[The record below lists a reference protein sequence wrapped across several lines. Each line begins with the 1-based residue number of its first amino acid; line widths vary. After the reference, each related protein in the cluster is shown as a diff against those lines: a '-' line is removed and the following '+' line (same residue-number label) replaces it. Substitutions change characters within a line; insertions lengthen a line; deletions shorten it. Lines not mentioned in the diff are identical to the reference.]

1 MSMVLVLVTARDG
14 RRDFTAASNDLLAS
28 GLHSLVSGL
37 IPRPCP
43 TGSYS
48 CDGLEAFTAVRV
60 SSSSPSSTGDSTHTP
75 TQPSSNFKAANQPK
89 APPRH
94 HLVNP
99 PFSNSSNPNIPA
111 INGPLVSFPSVDSAA
126 VMLAADASFMSS
138 LSCIRAKGFFG
149 LHSERA
155 FPCLSTSERAS
166 ERRCFMFTFMMMA
179 GLCRVRELVGL
190 ELHDIFGGRL

>member
-1 MSMVLVLVTARDG
+1 MGEETSP
-14 RRDFTAASNDLLAS
+14 LLRTTCW
-28 GLHSLVSGL
+28 LRVSTLWCLGSS
-37 IPRPCP
+37 RPCP

-60 SSSSPSSTGDSTHTP
+60 SSSSSATGDSTHAP

-99 PFSNSSNPNIPA
+99 PSSNPNISA
-111 INGPLVSFPSVDSAA
+111 INGPLVSFPLVDSAA

-138 LSCIRAKGFFG
+138 LSCIRAKGSFG

-166 ERRCFMFTFMMMA
+166 ERHCFMFTFMMMA

-190 ELHDIFGGRL
+190 ELYDIFGGRL